1 MNFYLRWLCSRTIRQ
16 ATEFYRQA
24 RRLLSAQR
32 DLLAPQAIEEMTKA
46 IMALRT
52 ATRQNASKEQLSALM
67 TELEAVANRWLRP
80 YPNPVL
86 RENVEVF
93 LVAGAV
99 ALAFRT
105 FFLQP
110 MAIPSGS
117 AQPTF
122 WGITHEDFRDRPEL
136 KLPSFPKSWYDS
148 MVKGTSYYHVKA
160 EEDGALEIID
170 DKPRRIFLFLKNQR
184 IQVGSKRHTIWFP
197 PEDLLG
203 RARLMNGL
211 PFRKGDDIIKLKVVT
226 GDHLFVDRMT
236 YNFRQPKRGETI
248 VFLSQDIPRLIQDTH
263 YIKRLVAIGNET
275 VRIGND
281 RHLVI
286 NGRRLD
292 AATPGFERVYGPASE
307 ARVDHYSGHA
317 NGLVSSKAGRHGLSE
332 LFPDEKTEFTVRPN
346 HYLTMGDNTL
356 NSFDSRDW
364 GDFPKEKTIG
374 KSCFVFW
381 PITDRF
387 GWANQ

>member
-1 MNFYLRWLCSRTIRQ
+1 MRFYIRWLLSGAVRQ

-24 RRLLSAQR
+24 ERLLASQQ
-32 DLLAPQAIEEMTKA
+32 DLLNPKGAAELREAIDHLKAGTRGDANAEELKKRM
-46 IMALRT
+46 
-52 ATRQNASKEQLSALM
+52 SAL
-67 TELEAVANRWLRP
+67 EEVANRWLIP
-80 YPNPVL
+80 YPSASI
-86 RENVEVF
+86 RENIEVF

-122 WGITHEDFRDRPEL
+122 WGIVHEDFRGRPEVQF
-136 KLPSFPKSWYDS
+136 PSFPKSFWES
-148 MVKGTSYYHVKA
+148 AVKGTSYYHVQA
-160 EEDGALEIID
+160 EDNGALEILD
-170 DKPRRIFLFLKNQR
+170 DKPRRILFFLKSQR
-184 IQVGSKRHTIWFP
+184 LRVGSKTHTVWFP
-197 PEDLLG
+197 PEDLLARG
-203 RARLMNGL
+203 RLMEGQ
-211 PFRKGDDIIKLKVVT
+211 PFTKGQDILKLKVVS

-236 YNFRQPKRGETI
+236 YNFRQPRRGETI
-248 VFLSQDIPRLIQDTH
+248 VFLSQDVPRLIPDTH
-263 YIKRLVAIGNET
+263 YIKRLVALGGEK
-275 VRIGND
+275 VRLGND

-292 AATPGFERVYGPASE
+292 AATPGFERVYGPSQE

-317 NGLVSSKAGRHGLSE
+317 NGLVSARAGRPGLAE
-332 LFPDEKTEFTVRPN
+332 LFPDENTEFHVRPE

-364 GDFPKEKTIG
+364 GDFPREKTIG

-387 GWANQ
+387 GWGSK